1 MKLFRRKKKRRIRKE
16 KATKVKKH
24 YTGVRQQQGRVTL
37 DDDWNE
43 DTN

>member
-1 MKLFRRKKKRRIRKE
+1 MKLFRKNKKRIKKAKTKKK
-16 KATKVKKH
+16 

-37 DDDWNE
+37 DDDWKE